1 MEKFADAY
9 DDWVLG
15 YPRAVLVLLLAV
27 LAVFSFHAQDFRL
40 DASADSLL
48 LEDDEDLRLFREVH
62 QRYRTQDFL
71 VVTFTPKATLFSQQA
86 LSTVGR
92 LRDELGAVESVDS
105 VVGIL
110 DVPLLQ
116 SSDVALSEMTDNVQT
131 LETAGIDRERARQEM
146 LNSPVYRDLVLS
158 ADSQTTALLVHLHD
172 DARIP
177 ELLNRKNALLAKKR
191 EAGLNPAER
200 DQLQKVSANL
210 DRVHE
215 SVNNARHRD
224 IQRIRALMQPYR
236 EHGQLHLGGVPMIA
250 DDMVAF
256 VRSDLIVFG
265 LGVLAFLIIVLLVIF
280 GEPRWVVLPL
290 LSCFYSGTLMI
301 GLLGLVGWKVTVISS
316 NFLSLMLIITISM
329 NIHLAVRYR
338 QLHRD
343 GLGREQLDLVST
355 TVRKMVRPC
364 LYTALTTIIG
374 FSSLVFSNIKPVMD
388 FGWMMSIG
396 LAVTFVT
403 SFTLFPAL
411 LMLMGKPKSTASE
424 GRDSAVTGKLAAVAV
439 NHGNKVLVLAV
450 ALAVMSGVGIS
461 RLNVENS
468 FINYFSKDTEIYRGM
483 KLIDD
488 KLGGTTPLQVLLN
501 VNEDEEDDELLADVG
516 DAVAG
521 DEELDELEDLYEE
534 EGGNPADYWF
544 TPYKIAKIKRVH
556 DYLDAL
562 PEVGKVLSLASAIR
576 VGEAINDGK
585 EFDSLQLALLYK
597 RIPDTVR
604 ASMIDPYI
612 SIERNEA
619 RIALR
624 ILDSRPDL
632 RRKELLERIES
643 DLHNKLGLAKKDF
656 TVSGILVLYNNM
668 LQSLYTSQIST
679 LGVVMAGIA
688 IMFLILFRSL
698 TLAVIGIVP
707 NVLAACIVLG
717 MMGLV
722 GIPLDMM
729 TITIAAITIGIAV
742 DNSIHYIYRF
752 REEFSQSGDA
762 VQTLHVC
769 HANIGKAVLYTST
782 TIIFG
787 FSILVLSNF
796 IPTIYFGLL
805 TGLAMFIALLA
816 ALTLLPKLILVTRP
830 FKAPA

>member
-1 MEKFADAY
+1 MEKFANAY
-9 DDWVLG
+9 DHWVLG
-15 YPRAVLVLLLAV
+15 SPRTVLVLLLAV
-27 LAVFSFHAQDFRL
+27 LAVFSYHTKDFRL

-71 VVTFTPKATLFSQQA
+71 VVTFTPKTNLFSQEA
-86 LSTVGR
+86 LATVGR
-92 LRDELGAVESVDS
+92 LRDELATVESVDS
-105 VVGIL
+105 VVGLL

-116 SSDVALSEMTDNVQT
+116 SSEVALSEMTDDVQT
-131 LETAGIDRERARQEM
+131 LETAGVDLKRAREEM

-158 ADSQTTALLVHLHD
+158 ADGQTTALLIYLHD

-177 ELLNRKNALLAKKR
+177 ELLKKRNALLAKKR
-191 EAGLNPAER
+191 EAGLNAVER
-200 DQLQKVSANL
+200 DELQQVSA
-210 DRVHE
+210 DFDQVRE
-215 SVNNARHRD
+215 TVNNARHRD
-224 IQRIRALMQPYR
+224 IQRIRTIMLPYK
-236 EHGQLHLGGVPMIA
+236 EHGTLYLGGVPMIT

-256 VRSDLIVFG
+256 VKSDLIVFG
-265 LGVLAFLIIVLLVIF
+265 IGVLAFLVVVLLVIF
-280 GEPRWVVLPL
+280 RELRWVLLPL
-290 LSCFYSGTLMI
+290 LSCFYAGTLMI
-301 GLLGLVGWKVTVISS
+301 GMLGLVGWKVTVIAS

-343 GLGREQLDLVST
+343 GPRRGQLDLVST

-396 LAVTFVT
+396 LAVTFAT

-411 LMLMGKPKSTASE
+411 LMLMGKPKSTASA
-424 GRDSAVTGKLAAVAV
+424 GRDFAVTGKLAAVAV
-439 NHGNKVLVLAV
+439 NHGNKVLVLTV
-450 ALAVMSGVGIS
+450 VLAVMSAVGIS

-501 VNEDEEDDELLADVG
+501 VNEEDEDDELLANT
-516 DAVAG
+516 G
-521 DEELDELEDLYEE
+521 DEGVVPGDEDLDELEDLYEE
-534 EGGNPADYWF
+534 EQGNPADYWF
-544 TPYKIAKIKRVH
+544 TPFKVAQIKKVH

-632 RRKELLERIES
+632 RRKELLERIAS
-643 DLHNKLGLAKKDF
+643 DLHTKLGLAKKDF

-688 IMFLILFRSL
+688 IMFLILFRSF

-752 REEFSQSGDA
+752 REEYAQSGDA

-769 HANIGKAVLYTST
+769 HANIG
-782 TIIFG
+782 
-787 FSILVLSNF
+787 
-796 IPTIYFGLL
+796 
-805 TGLAMFIALLA
+805 
-816 ALTLLPKLILVTRP
+816 
-830 FKAPA
+830 